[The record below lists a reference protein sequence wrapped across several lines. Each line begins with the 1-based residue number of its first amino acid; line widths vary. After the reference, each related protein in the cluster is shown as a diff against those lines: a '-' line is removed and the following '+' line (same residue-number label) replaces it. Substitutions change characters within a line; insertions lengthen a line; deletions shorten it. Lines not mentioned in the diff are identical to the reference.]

1 MSFTTFF
8 KDAEKHNNFAM
19 RLKSKLEG
27 PEDLVIWDAGCGA
40 GHSTYSLAIII
51 SEIYG
56 LDIFNRKVSLIAT
69 DIDEI
74 RTFRRAITTA
84 VYYRN
89 ELVRLSD
96 ELIEKY
102 FIGDDGGNKFT
113 LVPAIREKVRFVR
126 HNILS
131 YLPPL
136 NNIDAIVCMN
146 VLHHFT
152 PQEQFRVL
160 DFFKTIVPSNYIL
173 I

>member
-8 KDAEKHNNFAM
+8 KDAEKHTNFAM
-19 RLKSKLEG
+19 RLKTIIES

-40 GHSTYSLAIII
+40 GHATYSLAIII

-74 RTFRRAITTA
+74 RTFRRAIKTA

-102 FIGDDGGNKFT
+102 FIGDDGGDKFT
-113 LVPAIREKVRFVR
+113 LVPAILEKVRFVR
-126 HNILS
+126 HDILS
-131 YLPPL
+131 YLPPH
-136 NNIDAIVCMN
+136 NKIDAIVCLN

-152 PQEQFRVL
+152 PQEQIRVF
-160 DFFKTIVPSNYIL
+160 DFFKRIVPSNL
-173 I
+173 LV

>member
-8 KDAEKHNNFAM
+8 KDAEKHNNFAKL
-19 RLKSKLEG
+19 LKSKLES
-27 PEDLVIWDAGCGA
+27 PDNLVIWDAGCGA
-40 GHSTYSLAIII
+40 GHSTFSLSIII

-56 LDIFNRKVSLIAT
+56 LDIFNRKVSVIAT

-74 RTFRRAITTA
+74 RTFRRAITNA

-102 FIGDDGGNKFT
+102 FIGDAERYKFT
-113 LVPAIREKVRFVR
+113 LIPAIRKKVRFVR
-126 HNILS
+126 HDILS
-131 YLPPL
+131 YLPPH
-136 NNIDAIVCMN
+136 NNIGAIVCLN

-152 PQEQFRVL
+152 PQEQTRVL
-160 DFFKTIVPSNYIL
+160 DIFKTMVPSNYIL